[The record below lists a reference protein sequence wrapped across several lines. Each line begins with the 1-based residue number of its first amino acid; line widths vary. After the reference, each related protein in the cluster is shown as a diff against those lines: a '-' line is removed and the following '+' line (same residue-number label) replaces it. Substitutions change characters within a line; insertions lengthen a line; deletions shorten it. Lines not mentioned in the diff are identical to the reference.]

1 VHAHL
6 GWVGGLGS
14 GGEVVGMVV
23 PRRPAAA
30 AATARGSGEER
41 RTDNNARPWEVLRV
55 LGERVRRSA
64 GGGSERRGKF
74 TGGGS
79 GGLLARWCAERERAA
94 VNRASSAWG

>member
-14 GGEVVGMVV
+14 GGEVAGMGVR
-23 PRRPAAA
+23 RRPAAA

-41 RTDNNARPWEVLRV
+41 RTSNARPWEVLRV
-55 LGERVRRSA
+55 LGERARRSA

-74 TGGGS
+74 TGGGGN
-79 GGLLARWCAERERAA
+79 GGLLPRWRAERGRAA
-94 VNRASSAWG
+94 VK